1 MKKKNIWSNNYRKL
15 LDHIFYKEALYLPY
29 RFNPSVLK
37 IKDSQGNISNIMGL
51 LSDNIVSGNCSCS
64 EISTVE
70 LLSLLTLKKIEL
82 KTKITSFG
90 NTSLLWKEILK

>member
-1 MKKKNIWSNNYRKL
+1 MS
-15 LDHIFYKEALYLPY
+15 Y

-51 LSDNIVSGNCSCS
+51 LSDNTVPGNCSCS
-64 EISTVE
+64 EIPTIE
-70 LLSLLTLKKIEL
+70 LLSLLTLKNIGL